1 MGRHTAIECP
11 ELDRLVDD
19 SCTEVGREVE
29 ALRIPRL
36 AGVVL
41 GGGYGR
47 GEGGVRETGDGAQAL
62 FNDLDFFAITEE
74 GASADEIAA
83 ITAALEPVSKK
94 WTDRLGLDVDFT
106 VRTPWR
112 IKHDED
118 RLMIQELVRG
128 YFDVAGCKGER
139 LFAHIRLIDAMK
151 VPWMEAARLLMNR
164 GMGLLL
170 AMEGMGNGERGM
182 GNGEQGMGNGEQGM
196 GNGEQGMGN
205 GEEGRGKREQG
216 REFVLRNINKCVLGA
231 GDARLVARHDYRWKA
246 AERGDAFGDA
256 LYRAAVEW
264 KFLPRDEAVCS
275 WETAQKSWCE
285 AFDEVMD
292 AGRSEGALSRSL
304 WEGARWV
311 VRRRALGDLSGFGR
325 NCTVRVLEGVAR
337 CVRER
342 RRPDD
347 ALMRDWRIFN

>member
-47 GEGGVRETGDGAQAL
+47 GEGGVRETGDGARAL

-170 AMEGMGNGERGM
+170 AMEETGNGER
-182 GNGEQGMGNGEQGM
+182 
-196 GNGEQGMGN
+196 
-205 GEEGRGKREQG
+205 G

-292 AGRSEGALSRSL
+292 AGRGEGALSRSV
-304 WEGARWV
+304 WEGARWI
-311 VRRRALGDLSGFGR
+311 VRRRALGPLSGLGR
-325 NCTVRVLEGVAR
+325 NCTVRVLERVAE
-337 CVRER
+337 CVREGR
-342 RRPDD
+342 QPDD

>member
-47 GEGGVRETGDGAQAL
+47 GEGGVKETGNGARTL
-62 FNDLDFFAITEE
+62 FNDLDFFAITED
-74 GASADEIAA
+74 GASTDEIAA

-170 AMEGMGNGERGM
+170 AMEGTGNGEEGT
-182 GNGEQGMGNGEQGM
+182 
-196 GNGEQGMGN
+196 GN
-205 GEEGRGKREQG
+205 GEEGRGEREQG
-216 REFVLRNINKCVLGA
+216 RGFVLRNINKCVLGA
-231 GDARLVARHDYRWKA
+231 GDAWLVARHDYRWKA
-246 AERGDAFGDA
+246 AERGDALGDA

-292 AGRSEGALSRSL
+292 AGRGEGALSRSL

>member
-1 MGRHTAIECP
+1 
-11 ELDRLVDD
+11 
-19 SCTEVGREVE
+19 
-29 ALRIPRL
+29 
-36 AGVVL
+36 
-41 GGGYGR
+41 
-47 GEGGVRETGDGAQAL
+47 
-62 FNDLDFFAITEE
+62 
-74 GASADEIAA
+74 
-83 ITAALEPVSKK
+83 
-94 WTDRLGLDVDFT
+94 
-106 VRTPWR
+106 
-112 IKHDED
+112 
-118 RLMIQELVRG
+118 
-128 YFDVAGCKGER
+128 
-139 LFAHIRLIDAMK
+139 
-151 VPWMEAARLLMNR
+151 
-164 GMGLLL
+164 
-170 AMEGMGNGERGM
+170 
-182 GNGEQGMGNGEQGM
+182 
-196 GNGEQGMGN
+196 MGN

>member
-47 GEGGVRETGDGAQAL
+47 GEGGVKETGNGARTL
-62 FNDLDFFAITEE
+62 FNDLDFFAITED
-74 GASADEIAA
+74 GASTDEIAA
-83 ITAALEPVSKK
+83 IIAALEPVSKK
-94 WTDRLGLDVDFT
+94 WTGRLGLDVDFT

-170 AMEGMGNGERGM
+170 AMEET
-182 GNGEQGMGNGEQGM
+182 
-196 GNGEQGMGN
+196 GN
-205 GEEGRGKREQG
+205 GEEGRGKREQERG
-216 REFVLRNINKCVLGA
+216 FVLRNINKCVLGA

-246 AERGDAFGDA
+246 AERGEALGDA

-275 WETAQKSWCE
+275 WETAQKNWCE

-292 AGRSEGALSRSL
+292 AGRGEGALSRSL

-342 RRPDD
+342 RQPDD

>member
-47 GEGGVRETGDGAQAL
+47 GEGGVRETGDGARAL

-170 AMEGMGNGERGM
+170 AMEETGNGER
-182 GNGEQGMGNGEQGM
+182 
-196 GNGEQGMGN
+196 
-205 GEEGRGKREQG
+205 G

-292 AGRSEGALSRSL
+292 AGRGEGALSRSL

>member
-47 GEGGVRETGDGAQAL
+47 GEGGVRETGDGTRAL

-74 GASADEIAA
+74 GASTDEIAA

-170 AMEGMGNGERGM
+170 AMEETGNG
-182 GNGEQGMGNGEQGM
+182 
-196 GNGEQGMGN
+196 
-205 GEEGRGKREQG
+205 EQG

-246 AERGDAFGDA
+246 VERGDAFGDA

-292 AGRSEGALSRSL
+292 AGRGEGALSRSL

>member
-47 GEGGVRETGDGAQAL
+47 GEGGVRETGDGARTL
-62 FNDLDFFAITEE
+62 FNDLDFFAITED
-74 GASADEIAA
+74 GASTDEIAA
-83 ITAALEPVSKK
+83 IIAALEPVSKK
-94 WTDRLGLDVDFT
+94 WTGRLGLDVDFT

-128 YFDVAGCKGER
+128 YFDVSGSKGDR

-170 AMEGMGNGERGM
+170 AMEGT
-182 GNGEQGMGNGEQGM
+182 
-196 GNGEQGMGN
+196 GN
-205 GEEGRGKREQG
+205 GEEGRGKREQERG
-216 REFVLRNINKCVLGA
+216 FVLRNINKCVLGA

-246 AERGDAFGDA
+246 AERGDALGDA

-264 KFLPRDEAVCS
+264 KFLPGDEAVCS
-275 WETAQKSWCE
+275 WETAQKNWCE

-292 AGRSEGALSRSL
+292 AGRGEGALSRSL

-342 RRPDD
+342 RQPDD

>member
-47 GEGGVRETGDGAQAL
+47 GEGGVKETGNGARTL
-62 FNDLDFFAITEE
+62 FNDLDFFAITED
-74 GASADEIAA
+74 GASTDEIAA

-170 AMEGMGNGERGM
+170 AMEGTGNGEEGT
-182 GNGEQGMGNGEQGM
+182 
-196 GNGEQGMGN
+196 GN
-205 GEEGRGKREQG
+205 GEEGRGEREQG
-216 REFVLRNINKCVLGA
+216 RGFVLRNINKCVLGA

-246 AERGDAFGDA
+246 AERGDALGDA

-292 AGRSEGALSRSL
+292 AGRGEGALSRSL

>member
-1 MGRHTAIECP
+1 MGRHTAIDCP

-19 SCTEVGREVE
+19 ACVAVGREVE
-29 ALRIPRL
+29 AMHIPRL

-47 GEGGVRETGDGAQAL
+47 GEGGVRETGDGTRTL
-62 FNDLDFFAITEE
+62 FNDLDFFAITED
-74 GASADEIAA
+74 GVSAAEL
-83 ITAALEPVSKK
+83 TAVVSALEPVSRE
-94 WTDRLGLDVDFT
+94 WTGRLGVDVDFT

-128 YFDVAGCKGER
+128 YFDVAGQKGER
-139 LFAHIRLIDAMK
+139 LFAHIRLNDASK

-164 GMGLLL
+164 GMGLML
-170 AMEGMGNGERGM
+170 AMEGMGNGEWGIGNGEEGM
-182 GNGEQGMGNGEQGM
+182 GNGERE
-196 GNGEQGMGN
+196 
-205 GEEGRGKREQG
+205 RG
-216 REFVLRNINKCVLGA
+216 FVLRNINKCVLGA
-231 GDARLVARHDYRWKA
+231 GDAKLVARHGYRWKA
-246 AERGDAFGDA
+246 VEREEALGDA

-264 KFLPRDEAVCS
+264 KFRPREEAVCG
-275 WETAQKSWCE
+275 WEAAQRCWRE
-285 AFDEVMD
+285 AFEAVME
-292 AGRSEGALSRSL
+292 AGRAEGALSRSL

-311 VRRRALGDLSGFGR
+311 VRRRALGPLSGLGR
-325 NCTVRVLEGVAR
+325 NCTVRVLEGVAE

-342 RRPDD
+342 RQPDD

>member
-1 MGRHTAIECP
+1 MGRHTAIDCP

-19 SCTEVGREVE
+19 ACVAVGREIDAMKV
-29 ALRIPRL
+29 PRL

-47 GEGGVRETGDGAQAL
+47 GEGGVRGRGL
-62 FNDLDFFAITEE
+62 YNDLDFFAITED
-74 GASADEIAA
+74 GVSAAELAA
-83 ITAALEPVSKK
+83 VVSALEPVSRE
-94 WTDRLGLDVDFT
+94 WTGRLGVDVDFT

-128 YFDVAGCKGER
+128 YFDVAGQKGER
-139 LFAHIRLIDAMK
+139 LFAHIKLRDASK

-170 AMEGMGNGERGM
+170 AMEGLGNGER
-182 GNGEQGMGNGEQGM
+182 
-196 GNGEQGMGN
+196 
-205 GEEGRGKREQG
+205 G

-231 GDARLVARHDYRWKA
+231 GDAMLVARHGYRWKA
-246 AERGDAFGDA
+246 VEREEALGDA
-256 LYRAAVEW
+256 LYKAAVEW
-264 KFLPRDEAVCS
+264 KFRPREEAVCG
-275 WETAQKSWCE
+275 WEAAQRRWRE
-285 AFDEVMD
+285 AFEEVME
-292 AGRSEGALSRSL
+292 AGRAEGALSRSL

-311 VRRRALGDLSGFGR
+311 VRRRALGPLPGLGR
-325 NCTVRVLEGVAR
+325 NCTVRVLEGVAE

-342 RRPDD
+342 RQPGDT
-347 ALMRDWRIFN
+347 LMRDWRIFN

>member
-47 GEGGVRETGDGAQAL
+47 GEGGVRETGNGERTL
-62 FNDLDFFAITEE
+62 FNDLDFFAITED
-74 GASADEIAA
+74 GASTDEIAA
-83 ITAALEPVSKK
+83 IIAALEPVSKK

-170 AMEGMGNGERGM
+170 AMEET
-182 GNGEQGMGNGEQGM
+182 
-196 GNGEQGMGN
+196 GN
-205 GEEGRGKREQG
+205 GEEGRGNGEQERG
-216 REFVLRNINKCVLGA
+216 FVLRNINKCVLGA

-246 AERGDAFGDA
+246 AERGDALGDA

-275 WETAQKSWCE
+275 WETAQKNWCE

-292 AGRSEGALSRSL
+292 AGRGEGALSRSL

>member
-19 SCTEVGREVE
+19 SCTAVGREVE

-47 GEGGVRETGDGAQAL
+47 GEGGVRETGNGTRTL
-62 FNDLDFFAITEE
+62 FNDLDFFAITED
-74 GASADEIAA
+74 GASTDEIAA
-83 ITAALEPVSKK
+83 ISAALEPVSKK
-94 WTDRLGLDVDFT
+94 WTGRLGLDVDFT

-128 YFDVAGCKGER
+128 YFDVAGSKGER

-170 AMEGMGNGERGM
+170 AMEET
-182 GNGEQGMGNGEQGM
+182 
-196 GNGEQGMGN
+196 GN
-205 GEEGRGKREQG
+205 GEEGRGKREQERG
-216 REFVLRNINKCVLGA
+216 FVLRNINKCVLGA

-246 AERGDAFGDA
+246 AERGDALGDA

-275 WETAQKSWCE
+275 WETAQKNWCE

-292 AGRSEGALSRSL
+292 AGRGEGALSRSL

-311 VRRRALGDLSGFGR
+311 VRRRALGALSGFGR

-337 CVRER
+337 CVREC

-347 ALMRDWRIFN
+347 ALMHDWRIFN

>member
-47 GEGGVRETGDGAQAL
+47 GEGGVRETGDGARTL
-62 FNDLDFFAITEE
+62 FNDLDFFAITED
-74 GASADEIAA
+74 GASTDEIAA
-83 ITAALEPVSKK
+83 IFAALEPVSKK
-94 WTDRLGLDVDFT
+94 WTGRLGLDVDFT

-170 AMEGMGNGERGM
+170 AMEGT
-182 GNGEQGMGNGEQGM
+182 
-196 GNGEQGMGN
+196 GN
-205 GEEGRGKREQG
+205 GEEGRGNGEQERG
-216 REFVLRNINKCVLGA
+216 FVLRNINKCVLGA

-246 AERGDAFGDA
+246 AERGDALGDA

-275 WETAQKSWCE
+275 WETAQKNWCE

-292 AGRSEGALSRSL
+292 AGRGEGALSRSL

-342 RRPDD
+342 RQPDD

>member
-47 GEGGVRETGDGAQAL
+47 GEGGVRETGDGARTL
-62 FNDLDFFAITEE
+62 FNDLDFFAITED

-170 AMEGMGNGERGM
+170 AMEETGNGEEGMGNGERGM
-182 GNGEQGMGNGEQGM
+182 GNGE
-196 GNGEQGMGN
+196 
-205 GEEGRGKREQG
+205 RE
-216 REFVLRNINKCVLGA
+216 REFMLRNINKCVLGA

-246 AERGDAFGDA
+246 AERGDALGDA

-275 WETAQKSWCE
+275 WETAQKNWCE

-292 AGRSEGALSRSL
+292 AGRGEGALSRSL

>member
-47 GEGGVRETGDGAQAL
+47 GEGGVRETGDGARAL
-62 FNDLDFFAITEE
+62 FNDLDFFAITED

-170 AMEGMGNGERGM
+170 AMEGTGNGERGM
-182 GNGEQGMGNGEQGM
+182 RNGE
-196 GNGEQGMGN
+196 
-205 GEEGRGKREQG
+205 RG

-231 GDARLVARHDYRWKA
+231 GDARLVARHGYRWKA

-292 AGRSEGALSRSL
+292 AGRGEGALSRSL

>member
-47 GEGGVRETGDGAQAL
+47 GEGGVRETGDGARAL

-170 AMEGMGNGERGM
+170 AMEETGNGER
-182 GNGEQGMGNGEQGM
+182 
-196 GNGEQGMGN
+196 
-205 GEEGRGKREQG
+205 G

-292 AGRSEGALSRSL
+292 AGRGEGALSRSL

-325 NCTVRVLEGVAR
+325 NCTLRVLEGVAR